1 MAVTNNSVQQS
12 LICICGDDTYRVLQA
27 HRELVATTVTV
38 YEGWFVGLSSSGQ
51 RAYSGIPA
59 KRPVTELLLHAGRRK
74 QRRQNQGPRSRL
86 IARVSIVRSNP
97 VGRCSMTLTPWDMFV
112 IQTAIDRYEK
122 AFPTKPSPSVAEA
135 LEWNANQSRRE
146 SRSKVRGPGSD
157 RRQSLWSRASEF
169 ILTWW
174 HTAPRRA
181 REL

>member
-1 MAVTNNSVQQS
+1 
-12 LICICGDDTYRVLQA
+12 
-27 HRELVATTVTV
+27 
-38 YEGWFVGLSSSGQ
+38 
-51 RAYSGIPA
+51 
-59 KRPVTELLLHAGRRK
+59 
-74 QRRQNQGPRSRL
+74 
-86 IARVSIVRSNP
+86 
-97 VGRCSMTLTPWDMFV
+97 MTLTPWDMFV

-157 RRQSLWSRASEF
+157 RRQSLWSRASGF

-174 HTAPRRA
+174 HTNTPRRA